1 MDKETREF
9 RGRKVRTIKPS
20 ILKRVNVLTRAATF
34 FSIERSHD
42 AIFEETPIH
51 RFVTAF
57 NLYKSMEERER
68 GGGDVFEVHARKLAR
83 PRYRKNSFSV
93 IPLTLNFSSDRSNLS
108 VKEKAE
114 IDRRRRGPRIKLLGI
129 CSMRKR

>member
-20 ILKRVNVLTRAATF
+20 ILKRVNASSHVL
-34 FSIERSHD
+34 SIERSHD

-68 GGGDVFEVHARKLAR
+68 GGGGMYSKC
-83 PRYRKNSFSV
+83 
-93 IPLTLNFSSDRSNLS
+93 TLVNLRDLDI
-108 VKEKAE
+108 VK
-114 IDRRRRGPRIKLLGI
+114 ILFR
-129 CSMRKR
+129 

>member
-20 ILKRVNVLTRAATF
+20 ILKRVNASSHVL
-34 FSIERSHD
+34 SIERSHD

-68 GGGDVFEVHARKLAR
+68 EREGDVFEVHARKLAR

>member
-68 GGGDVFEVHARKLAR
+68 GGMYSKC
-83 PRYRKNSFSV
+83 
-93 IPLTLNFSSDRSNLS
+93 TLVNLRDLDI
-108 VKEKAE
+108 VK
-114 IDRRRRGPRIKLLGI
+114 ILFR
-129 CSMRKR
+129 